1 MTQQKPKALTV
12 EEFIKSATMFYID
25 TTLEK
30 QYADSVSASVNELQ
44 TRLLGI
50 ATSDGLKKYIGDDR
64 ESLDRITSLLNI
76 SEEKFKRIIT
86 MLRIQKRHMPTSE
99 WSLSK
104 VREQMVSSSAFMNEI
119 CDLLMKG
126 ATLDKYKSLIPA
138 YYLENFQIDA
148 STLGRLASPDD
159 IRRLVKKGLEGNY
172 NNRIGDSFFKCAS
185 DAIIRGCEA
194 TGLTYAIKKNVPIV
208 GKVVSVAIPDESNPK
223 LLIDIT
229 YGITTSSAQT
239 RYAERAEAKAI
250 KIRELNSKMPPKQ
263 HIGFVNV
270 VDGAGWVARQS
281 DLNKIERCSNY
292 LLNLQTLGSIGDI
305 INYYNGRNSQ

>member
-1 MTQQKPKALTV
+1 MMASKKPKAMTV

-25 TTLEK
+25 ADLEK
-30 QYADSVSASVNELQ
+30 EYADNVAASVGVLQ

-50 ATSDGLKKYIGDDR
+50 ATADGLKKYIREDR

-86 MLRIQKRHMPTSE
+86 MLRIQKRHTPTSE

-104 VREQMVSSSAFMNEI
+104 VREQMIATPSFMDEV
-119 CDLLMKG
+119 CDLLMRG
-126 ATLDKYKSLIPA
+126 ATLEKYKELIPA

-172 NNRIGDSFFKCAS
+172 NNKIGDSFFKYAS
-185 DAIIRGCEA
+185 DAITSECDK
-194 TGLTYAIKKNVPIV
+194 TGLTYAIKKNVPLV
-208 GKVVSVAIPDESNPK
+208 NKVVSIAIPDESAPR

-239 RYAERAEAKAI
+239 RYAERAESVASKL
-250 KIRELNSKMPPKQ
+250 RERNSGKQ
-263 HIGFVNV
+263 DKQRILFINV

-281 DLNKIERCSNY
+281 DLNKIERCSDY
-292 LLNLQTLGSIGDI
+292 LLNLQALDTIGNI
-305 INYYNGRNSQ
+305 IHYYL